1 MDSDRAGQGRN
12 WSWWYVLLLLQF
24 IPVLWVPLYNSVEPA
39 WLDIPFFYWFQM
51 ALIIACA
58 VVTAFVYF
66 VSE

>member
-1 MDSDRAGQGRN
+1 MNSDTAGRGRN

-24 IPVLWVPLYNSVEPA
+24 IPALWVPAYNLVEPA
-39 WLDIPFFYWFQM
+39 WLGIPFFYWFQL
-51 ALIIACA
+51 ALIVACA